1 MILKT
6 RGIKLTSLLAW
17 FCYNH
22 RHGQCNPVTVSVYP
36 WNSKE
41 EFENYEF
48 KLFLNCTCDTPP
60 HPKWSKEI
68 KLYINVKFQYVKQR
82 CPFYNG
88 HVDVIFI
95 IHVFLPQYLN
105 PLDIVFFFSLAP
117 LTFEI
122 LRSDCS
128 NSEKK
133 SSLHTR
139 HLYSKTSRMQVF
151 IYLDQVRNMYNTS
164 IRK

>member
-6 RGIKLTSLLAW
+6 RGIKLTSLFAW

-22 RHGQCNPVTVSVYP
+22 RHVQCNPVTVSVYQ

-48 KLFLNCTCDTPP
+48 KLFLNFTCDTPP

-133 SSLHTR
+133 ISYTLDIFTVRR
-139 HLYSKTSRMQVF
+139 HGCKFL
-151 IYLDQVRNMYNTS
+151 YLDQVRNMYNTS

>member
-22 RHGQCNPVTVSVYP
+22 RHVQCNPVTVSVYQ

-48 KLFLNCTCDTPP
+48 KLFLNFTCDTPP

-105 PLDIVFFFSLAP
+105 PLDIVFFSL
-117 LTFEI
+117 
-122 LRSDCS
+122 
-128 NSEKK
+128 
-133 SSLHTR
+133 SLHW
-139 HLYSKTSRMQVF
+139 HSRYWGLTVVIQRKK
-151 IYLDQVRNMYNTS
+151 YLTH
-164 IRK
+164 

>member
-1 MILKT
+1 M
-6 RGIKLTSLLAW
+6 RRIKLTSLLAW

-22 RHGQCNPVTVSVYP
+22 RHVQCNHVTVSVYQ
-36 WNSKE
+36 WNAKE

-48 KLFLNCTCDTPP
+48 KLFLNFTCNTPL

-82 CPFYNG
+82 CPFYIG
-88 HVDVIFI
+88 HVEVIFI
-95 IHVFLPQYLN
+95 IQVFLPQSLK
-105 PLDIVFFFSLAP
+105 PLDILCFFLSLAP

-133 SSLHTR
+133 ISYTLDIFTVRR
-139 HLYSKTSRMQVF
+139 HVCKFLY
-151 IYLDQVRNMYNTS
+151 I
-164 IRK
+164 